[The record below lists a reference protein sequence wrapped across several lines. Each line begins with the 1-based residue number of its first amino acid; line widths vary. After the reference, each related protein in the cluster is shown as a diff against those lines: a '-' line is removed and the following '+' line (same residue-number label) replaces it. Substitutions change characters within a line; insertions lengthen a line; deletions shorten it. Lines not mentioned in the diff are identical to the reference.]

1 MLTDPPAFLCLSS
14 TFHWSSTSYSP
25 LLSNPVCLHSS
36 WGVEAEA
43 GGSPERRKGSYAI
56 ETVMEVRLLEDQQPC
71 SREGGF
77 RGRVGNEAW
86 DVGVGQSVKE
96 SLLEKRWEGGSYLS
110 LSDRKVADVWSLLA
124 VTGSCWLFPWR
135 WPFWLRR
142 IVALICV
149 HLMAMFSGIYCHL
162 YFFWDLSIHFSIY
175 WLDYLFLWSS
185 VISVLYVFFAFS
197 VYRDER
203 EQLAGHLFLLEL
215 SPLLGR
221 ALQPRAVALWFMPVP
236 WTVRVL

>member
-56 ETVMEVRLLEDQQPC
+56 ETVMEVRLPEDQQPC

-86 DVGVGQSVKE
+86 DAGVGQSVKE
-96 SLLEKRWEGGSYLS
+96 SLLEKRWEGGSYPS

-124 VTGSCWLFPWR
+124 VTGSCWLFPR
-135 WPFWLRR
+135 CWPFWLHR
-142 IVALICV
+142 IVALICI
-149 HLMAMFSGIYCHL
+149 HPMAMFSGIYCHL
-162 YFFWDLSIHFSIY
+162 YFFLRSINSSLHLLIGLFVPLEFS
-175 WLDYLFLWSS
+175 DFSS
-185 VISVLYVFFAFS
+185 VCIFCILCLQ
-197 VYRDER
+197 RWEGT
-203 EQLAGHLFLLEL
+203 AGR
-215 SPLLGR
+215 SPLPSRTLTFAGQGF
-221 ALQPRAVALWFMPVP
+221 AAPCSCIVIHACSLNC
-236 WTVRVL
+236 